1 MYFTVN
7 VKVQHDTGNG
17 KIKKLTERYL
27 VDAMSVTEAEA
38 RVVKTLREDG
48 TIQFE
53 VVSASLSRIYKV
65 IETAQ

>member
-17 KIKKLTERYL
+17 KIKKVTERYL

-38 RVVKTLREDG
+38 RVIVVLKEDLTG
-48 TIQFE
+48 TEFE
-53 VVSASLSRIYKV
+53 VVSASVSRIFRV
-65 IETAQ
+65 IE